1 MKARSRRAV
10 NGILLL
16 DKPVGLTSNAA
27 LQVVKRLYQAQKA
40 GHTGSLDPLASGLL
54 PICLGA
60 ATKLS
65 GYLLNAD
72 KSYQF
77 TCRLG
82 ISTTTG
88 DAEGEVTATY
98 PLPALSRELLEEV
111 LQRFVGE
118 SLQTPPMYSALKRNG
133 QPLYKLARQG
143 IEVERAPRAV
153 TIHELQLLRWE
164 GELLECR
171 MRCSKGTYVRTLAE
185 DVGKALGCGAHI
197 AALRR
202 TAVQPYDTAQLL
214 TLDAL
219 HEVAERGFAA
229 LDALLLPLDS
239 ALAHWPALQV
249 RGDSAFYLRQG
260 QAVLVPRAPT
270 QGWVRLYQGEEEF
283 LGLGEILDD
292 GRVEP
297 RRLFGN

>member
-153 TIHELQLLRWE
+153 TIHELQLLHWE

-219 HEVAERGFAA
+219 HEVAERGYAA